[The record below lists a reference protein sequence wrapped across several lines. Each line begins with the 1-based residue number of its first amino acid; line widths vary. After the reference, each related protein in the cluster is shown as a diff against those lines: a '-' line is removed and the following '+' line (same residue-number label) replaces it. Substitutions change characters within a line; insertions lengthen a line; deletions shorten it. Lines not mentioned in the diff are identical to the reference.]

1 MGAYLLRRLAAGEV
15 PSLLDL
21 ERRFGSQTEETRP
34 DRLLAGGGFQHPL
47 ALYDALLSPSA
58 TEVH

>member
-1 MGAYLLRRLAAGEV
+1 LLRRLTAGKV

-21 ERRFGSQTEETRP
+21 ERRFEPRNEETRP
-34 DRLLAGGGFQHPL
+34 DRLLSSGGFQHPL